1 MVLSLE
7 RAQVTTIIETA
18 LKMFEKEIEHANIVA
33 NMEIDQSYIDLAVD
47 FVLVDPSRLIQVV
60 STLIYLLYL
69 RQSPGADSIT
79 DHQLPFQLD
88 QIYKVRERA
97 KDYCQTCCVCHEA
110 YRRGFWH
117 CFLKPTQGTC

>member
-60 STLIYLLYL
+60 STLIYL
-69 RQSPGADSIT
+69 
-79 DHQLPFQLD
+79 F
-88 QIYKVRERA
+88 
-97 KDYCQTCCVCHEA
+97 
-110 YRRGFWH
+110 F
-117 CFLKPTQGTC
+117 